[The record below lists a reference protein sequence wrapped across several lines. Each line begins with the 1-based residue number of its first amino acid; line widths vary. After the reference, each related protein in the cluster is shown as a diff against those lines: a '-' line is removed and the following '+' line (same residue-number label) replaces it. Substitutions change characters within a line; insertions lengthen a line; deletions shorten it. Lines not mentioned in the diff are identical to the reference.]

1 MVEFPAKEATNLYL
15 YRQSTTPSNLEDDSL
30 IKGSAGPNIIK
41 EVDTPK
47 FMTTGAG
54 RFAVGSQ
61 FELVEK
67 FFESNKLSP
76 DKETKTY
83 TKAQLAE
90 LFDLEKFYGWH
101 MKQSN
106 FSDSSENIQDYI
118 ERVYVWNSMSFKISD
133 NARFVVTPKGE
144 RYIKNFAVEPL
155 ARDGAD
161 DNFDFVGG
169 GFFASIGNDYLEPR
183 IDPSRIGRTVDIEF
197 INRDNLQ
204 KREKYTLSNYYTD
217 KEKSK
222 EWSLFG
228 AEVATYLFYGKETF
242 IDNLFK
248 SGEIKFLDSRNR
260 PIFYGTPESDLMSI
274 HIPINSPTLVRYK
287 KNGLVFIGGAE
298 ADTIKGGDT
307 DDKLYGGSGNDTLDG
322 SSGHDKLD
330 GGSGNDTLY
339 GSYGRDVF
347 IGGKGDDTIDGYIPQ
362 LKYLDSQLNYLDGND
377 SSVYEGTL
385 DEYDIEFIEDD
396 SIVKITDTVEN
407 RDGSDVLKSVDIAIF
422 SDKTIGI
429 FSDKI
434 IEFTPRK
441 DFENFEKIEGTKG
454 RDSLTGTNS
463 DNIISDNIIIGLQ
476 GRDTLTGNS
485 GYDIFSYTALTDA
498 TDIITNFE
506 VGIDKIDLSGVL
518 KSLNFTG
525 SDPINEG
532 YIVFNSP
539 PRAKDDTTLL
549 IDPDGF
555 TGWSRPLPFIRV
567 KDVIRSQLEISNNFI
582 F

>member
-1 MVEFPAKEATNLYL
+1 MVEFSAKEATNLYL
-15 YRQSTTPSNLEDDSL
+15 YKQSTTPSNLEDDSL

-101 MKQSN
+101 MKQLN
-106 FSDSSENIQDYI
+106 FKDSSENIQDYI
-118 ERVYVWNSMSFKISD
+118 ERAYVWNSMSFKISD

-144 RYIKNFAVEPL
+144 RYIENFAVEPL

-222 EWSLFG
+222 EWSINDITAAHHL
-228 AEVATYLFYGKETF
+228 LSGKETF

-260 PIFYGTPESDLMSI
+260 PILYGTPESDLMRTVMLM
-274 HIPINSPTLVRYK
+274 NNPTLEPYQ

-298 ADTIKGGDT
+298 ADTIKGG
-307 DDKLYGGSGNDTLDG
+307 YI
-322 SSGHDKLD
+322 HDKLD
-330 GGSGNDTLY
+330 GGSGNDSLY
-339 GSYGRDVF
+339 GSFGRDVF
-347 IGGKGDDTIDGYIPQ
+347 IGGKGDDTINGYISP
-362 LKYLDSQLNYLDGND
+362 LENYRDGND

-532 YIVFNSP
+532 YIVFDSP
-539 PRAKDDTTLL
+539 FWHEDDTTLL

-555 TGWSRPLPFIRV
+555 TGGSRPLPFIRV

>member
-1 MVEFPAKEATNLYL
+1 MVEFSAKEATNLYL
-15 YRQSTTPSNLEDDSL
+15 YKQSTTPSNLEDDSL

-67 FFESNKLSP
+67 FFESKKLSP
-76 DKETKTY
+76 DKEKKIY

-101 MKQSN
+101 MKQLN
-106 FSDSSENIQDYI
+106 FSDSSENTQDYI

-133 NARFVVTPKGE
+133 NARFVVTPQGE
-144 RYIKNFAVEPL
+144 RYIENFAVEPL

-204 KREKYTLSNYYTD
+204 RREKYTLSDYYTD

-222 EWSLFG
+222 EWSLLG
-228 AEVATYLFYGKETF
+228 VTAGTYLLSGTETF
-242 IDNLFK
+242 IENLFK

-260 PIFYGTPESDLMSI
+260 PILYGTPESDLMRTFMLM
-274 HIPINSPTLVRYK
+274 NNPTLVPYQE
-287 KNGLVFIGGAE
+287 NGLVFIGGAE
-298 ADTIKGGDT
+298 ADTIKGGYT
-307 DDKLYGGSGNDTLDG
+307 
-322 SSGHDKLD
+322 HDKLD

-339 GSYGRDVF
+339 GSSGRDVF
-347 IGGKGDDTIDGYIPQ
+347 IGGKGDDTIDGYI
-362 LKYLDSQLNYLDGND
+362 SQSNYLDGND

-396 SIVKITDTVEN
+396 SVVKITDTVEN
-407 RDGSDVLKSVDIAIF
+407 RDGSDVLKGVDIAIF

-441 DFENFEKIEGTKG
+441 DFENFGKIEGTKS
-454 RDSLTGTNS
+454 RDSLTGTKS
-463 DNIISDNIIIGLQ
+463 DDIIIGLE
-476 GRDTLTGNS
+476 GRDTLTGNL
-485 GYDIFSYTALTDA
+485 GYDIFSYTDLTDA
-498 TDIITNFE
+498 TDIITDFK

-539 PRAKDDTTLL
+539 FWDKDDTTLL

-555 TGWSRPLPFIRV
+555 TGWSPPRSFIRV